1 LATHVIILNE
11 IVHPEHRQNGW
22 RLCLQWARYQYDDK
36 SEPQTGYRF
45 IWRRP
50 DGSLQPAR
58 GQARIPS
65 LADAELLIRLAR
77 ELGWGEQHADD
88 ALGQVQLHLV
98 RSNKCR
104 FNRSS
109 RTNIEATGLIGHSLS
124 SVHLRSSLSL
134 DIIKRPC

>member
-1 LATHVIILNE
+1 MDELLATHVIVLNE
-11 IVHPEHRQNGW
+11 IAHPEHRRNGW

-65 LADAELLIRLAR
+65 LADAERLIRLAH
-77 ELGWGEQHADD
+77 ELGWGDRHADD
-88 ALGQVQLHLV
+88 ALGQVQ
-98 RSNKCR
+98 
-104 FNRSS
+104 
-109 RTNIEATGLIGHSLS
+109 
-124 SVHLRSSLSL
+124 
-134 DIIKRPC
+134 

>member
-1 LATHVIILNE
+1 MFHMLNMLYISHIEKALATHVIVLHE
-11 IVHPEHRQNGW
+11 IAHPEHRRDGW

-50 DGSLQPAR
+50 GGLLQPAR

-77 ELGWGEQHADD
+77 ELGWGDQRADD
-88 ALGQVQLHLV
+88 ALG
-98 RSNKCR
+98 
-104 FNRSS
+104 
-109 RTNIEATGLIGHSLS
+109 
-124 SVHLRSSLSL
+124 
-134 DIIKRPC
+134 

>member
-1 LATHVIILNE
+1 MDEPLATHVIVLNE
-11 IVHPEHRQNGW
+11 ITHPEHRRNGW

-65 LADAELLIRLAR
+65 LADAELLIRLAH
-77 ELGWGEQHADD
+77 ELGWGDRHADD
-88 ALGQVQLHLV
+88 ALGHVQ
-98 RSNKCR
+98 
-104 FNRSS
+104 
-109 RTNIEATGLIGHSLS
+109 
-124 SVHLRSSLSL
+124 
-134 DIIKRPC
+134 